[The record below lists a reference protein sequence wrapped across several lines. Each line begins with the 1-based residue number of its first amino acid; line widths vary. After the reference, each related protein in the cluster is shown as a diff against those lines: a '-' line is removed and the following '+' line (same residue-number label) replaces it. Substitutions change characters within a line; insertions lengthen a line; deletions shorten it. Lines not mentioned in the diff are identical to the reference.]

1 MYTIAQPFPIVID
14 AIPTVGEIGINGT
27 SDPANSDPLF
37 IATDGFTVE
46 LVVSPSN
53 ATARNIITQIT
64 FPFNSLLDLMQEGNV
79 YVSITLLQ
87 NGKLN
92 VFICNED
99 KTIYDEDHE
108 MSAR

>member
-1 MYTIAQPFPIVID
+1 MFTITQPFPITID
-14 AIPTVGEIGINGT
+14 TIPVVGKIGINGT
-27 SDPANSDPLF
+27 SDPTSSDPLF

-46 LVVSPSN
+46 LVDSPSN
-53 ATARNIITQIT
+53 ATARDIIIRVDY
-64 FPFNSLLDLMQEGNV
+64 PFNSLNDLMYEGNV

-99 KTIYDEDHE
+99 VTIYDEDHE
-108 MSAR
+108 MV